1 MVRAS
6 VTVAEVALETF
17 VISGRCDRV
26 GCGVDGGQ
34 RTEAEQEETG
44 AGQARWGGLKEQ
56 CGWPPVSPR
65 NHPAAILS
73 EMGIGRSRCTVLS
86 WEQLSFF

>member
-1 MVRAS
+1 MVVRAS

-44 AGQARWGGLKEQ
+44 AGQARWGVSKNNVGGPQ
-56 CGWPPVSPR
+56 CHPEITPPPSSVR
-65 NHPAAILS
+65 
-73 EMGIGRSRCTVLS
+73 
-86 WEQLSFF
+86 WE